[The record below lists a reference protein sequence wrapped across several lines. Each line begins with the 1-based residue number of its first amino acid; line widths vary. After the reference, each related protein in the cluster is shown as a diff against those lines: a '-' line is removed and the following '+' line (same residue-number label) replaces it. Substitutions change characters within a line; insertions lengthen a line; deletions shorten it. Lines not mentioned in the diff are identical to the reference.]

1 MKYLDENKE
10 TALKI
15 FSWWLGIVL
24 SVIHVPGYA
33 EKGSDPFQEIVSQY
47 RAANPKPV
55 MPELARKF
63 KVQADFATQEKR
75 YDKAIELYGQA
86 LEIAP
91 WWPEG
96 HYNLAL
102 VLGDTKK
109 YKLALLEMN
118 RYLLLAPDAPE
129 ARAAQDKIYQW
140 ESVAEMEPGK
150 TFKDCESCPEM
161 VELPAGSFVMG
172 SDKGEAD
179 EKPAHKITIA
189 KPFAIGKTEVTQE
202 QWYAL
207 MRDKPS
213 HFEGCEDTCPVEQVS
228 WDDAQKFI
236 KKINEKTG
244 KQYRLPTEAEWEYAC
259 RAGGQHEYCG
269 GDEANTVSWN
279 NDNGY
284 KFVKEPRPVAGRKA
298 NGFGL
303 YDMSGNVW
311 EWVEDEHHPSYNGA
325 PTDGS
330 AWLNGSMHV
339 LRGGGWGSEH
349 KYVRAAARHK
359 FSAKTRDFRFGF
371 RLARTMP

>member
-1 MKYLDENKE
+1 MNNLSRYLPIILLAVSMPSIAEMSNEAFKE
-10 TALKI
+10 VVT
-15 FSWWLGIVL
+15 
-24 SVIHVPGYA
+24 
-33 EKGSDPFQEIVSQY
+33 QY
-47 RAANPKPV
+47 RAANPKPQ
-55 MPELARKF
+55 MPELARKY
-63 KVQADFATQEKR
+63 KVQAEFAAQEKR
-75 YDKAIELYGQA
+75 LDKAIELYEKA
-86 LEIAP
+86 LDIVP

-102 VLGDTKK
+102 VLGDAKK
-109 YKLALLEMN
+109 YKQAMQEMN
-118 RYLLLAPDAPE
+118 RYLLLAPEASE

-140 ESVAEMEPGK
+140 ESVVEMEPGK

-161 VELPAGSFVMG
+161 VELPAGSFIMG
-172 SDKGEAD
+172 SDKGEPD
-179 EKPAHKITIA
+179 EKPAHKVTIA

-213 HFEGCEDTCPVEQVS
+213 YFEGCEDTCPVEQVS

-236 KKINEKTG
+236 KKLNEKTG

-259 RAGGQHEYCG
+259 RAGSQQDYCG
-269 GDEANTVSWN
+269 GDDANTISWN

-284 KFVKEPRPVAGRKA
+284 RLFKKPRPVAGRKA

-311 EWVEDEHHPSYNGA
+311 EWVADEHHENYKGA
-325 PTDGS
+325 PEDGS
-330 AWLNGSMHV
+330 AWLNGTMRV

-359 FSAKTRDFRFGF
+359 FSAKFRDFTFGF
-371 RLARTMP
+371 RIARSLP